1 MDSKLSAPDPVR
13 YAAMFAALGTES
25 RLRIV
30 RLLLAA
36 HPGGLIVSDIQT
48 ELGIPASTLSHHL
61 DKLRQQELVAVERKG
76 TFLWYRANAVRL
88 QELLDFLYA
97 ECCTRSSVVEPTA
110 LVQICK

>member
-1 MDSKLSAPDPVR
+1 MQAKKVEPNPER
-13 YAAMFAALGTES
+13 YASMFAALGTGA

-36 HPGGLIVSDIQT
+36 HPTGMVVSEIQS

-61 DKLRQQELVAVERKG
+61 DKLRQQGLVAVERQG
-76 TFLWYRANAVRL
+76 TFLWYRADQASL

-97 ECCTRSSVVEPTA
+97 ECCTRSSANGKVRPS
-110 LVQICK
+110 

>member
-1 MDSKLSAPDPVR
+1 MVSNLSPTDPVR

-36 HPGGLIVSDIQT
+36 HPGGMIVSDIQT

-61 DKLRQQELVAVERKG
+61 DKLRQQGLVAVERKG
-76 TFLWYRANAVRL
+76 TFLWYRANTATQ
-88 QELLDFLYA
+88 QELLGFLYA
-97 ECCTRSSVVEPTA
+97 ECCTRSSAVEATEFVP
-110 LVQICK
+110 LRS

>member
-1 MDSKLSAPDPVR
+1 MTFGLSAIDPVR
-13 YAAMFAALGTES
+13 FAAMFAALGTES

-36 HPGGLIVSDIQT
+36 HPGGMIVSDIQT

-76 TFLWYRANAVRL
+76 TFLWYRANTATL
-88 QELLDFLYA
+88 QELLGFLYA
-97 ECCTRSSVVEPTA
+97 ECCTRSNAVEPA
-110 LVQICK
+110 EFVQICK

>member
-1 MDSKLSAPDPVR
+1 MNSGLSATDPVR
-13 YAAMFAALGTES
+13 FAAIFAALGTES

-36 HPGGLIVSDIQT
+36 HPGGMIVSDIQT

-76 TFLWYRANAVRL
+76 TFLWYRANTATL
-88 QELLDFLYA
+88 QELLRFLYA
-97 ECCTRSSVVEPTA
+97 ECCTRSNAVEPA
-110 LVQICK
+110 EFVQICK